1 MPKSSYFTGQPIFSQ
16 LLKLI
21 GKDLVAALARSQ
33 GTDRYCKSFFSY
45 DHLVAMLYACF
56 FEVTSLR
63 ELTTG
68 LQANSFRLKHLGLQS
83 SPRRSTLSDANTRR
97 DASFFEQIYKSLYDR
112 YFPDSRSPA
121 TAQSHGNRDLFIMD
135 STTITLFSNVMKG
148 AGTPKANGR
157 KKGGVKVHTLINA
170 RHDLPAFI
178 CITEGRQN
186 DLSQLKN
193 IHLPVGS
200 MLVLDKGYV
209 SYKQFEQWGDNVI
222 WITRLKN
229 DAVYEIEKTLPLAEE
244 SKTRGVL
251 NDQWVIL
258 GRPSNKHQTPLIK
271 ARLITYYDPVGDRI
285 FEFITN
291 DPHSLPEEIADYY
304 KKRWQIEL
312 LFKRIKQR
320 YPLRYFLG
328 DTPNAIKIQIWCALI
343 CDLLVQVV
351 KKNIEEKSKAK
362 WSYANLSAMIKHHLM
377 TYIDLFEFLKNP
389 EKSLLQY
396 RDFTP
401 QMELWGLA
409 NQNSS

>member
-21 GKDLVAALARSQ
+21 GKEQVDALARRQ
-33 GTDRYCKSFFSY
+33 GTDRYCKTFYSY
-45 DHLVAMLYACF
+45 DHLVSMLYACF

-68 LQANSFRLKHLGLQS
+68 LQANSFRLKHLGLQA

-97 DASFFEQIYKSLYDR
+97 DAAFFEQIYLSLYKK
-112 YFPDSRSPA
+112 YFPDSRTQKT
-121 TAQSHGNRDLFIMD
+121 TASKDKDLFIMD

-148 AGTPKANGR
+148 AGSPKANGR
-157 KKGGVKVHTLINA
+157 KKGGVKVHTLINS
-170 RHDLPAFI
+170 RHDLPAFVS
-178 CITEGRQN
+178 ITEGRRN
-186 DLSQLKN
+186 DVSQLN
-193 IHLPVGS
+193 HVHLPKGS
-200 MLVLDKGYV
+200 YLVLDKGYV
-209 SYKQFEQWGDNVI
+209 SYKQFKKWGDDII
-222 WITRLKN
+222 WVTRLKN
-229 DAVYEIEKTLPLAEE
+229 DATYVVDRTLHVTDKSADLGVLSDQWLTLGRFSNR
-244 SKTRGVL
+244 SKTP
-251 NDQWVIL
+251 Q
-258 GRPSNKHQTPLIK
+258 IK
-271 ARLITYYDPVGDRI
+271 ARRVTYYDQVGDRT

-291 DPHSLPEEIADYY
+291 DAESLPEEIAEYY

-351 KKNIEEKSKAK
+351 KKNVEQSCKAR

-377 TYIDLFEFLKNP
+377 TYIDLLEFLQNP

-396 RDFTP
+396 RPITP

-409 NQNSS
+409 HQNSS

>member
-21 GKDLVAALARSQ
+21 GKDQVQALARSQ
-33 GTDRYCKSFFSY
+33 GTDRYCKSFYSY

-68 LQANSFRLKHLGLQS
+68 LQANSFRLKHLGLQA

-97 DASFFEQIYKSLYDR
+97 DASFFEQIYQSLYDK
-112 YFPDSRSPA
+112 YFPDSRDHTP
-121 TAQSHGNRDLFIMD
+121 QLHGNKDLFIMD

-148 AGTPKANGR
+148 AGSLKANGR

-170 RHDLPAFI
+170 RHDLPSFVN
-178 CITEGRQN
+178 ITEARQN
-186 DLSQLKN
+186 DVSQLKN
-193 IHLPVGS
+193 IHLPQGS

-209 SYKQFEQWGDNVI
+209 SYKQFKEWGDDVI
-222 WITRLKN
+222 WITRLKK
-229 DAVYEIEKTLPLAEE
+229 ASSYVIEQSLPVVEA
-244 SKTRGVL
+244 STTQGVL
-251 NDQWVIL
+251 KDQWVTL
-258 GRPSNKHQTPLIK
+258 GRPSNQKETPLIK
-271 ARLITYYDPVGDRI
+271 ARLVTYYDRVGERT

-291 DPHSLPEEIADYY
+291 DAQSLPEEIADYY

-351 KKNIEEKSKAK
+351 KKNLEEKCKAK

-377 TYIDLFEFLKNP
+377 TYIDLFDFLKNP
-389 EKSLLQY
+389 EKSLIQY
-396 RDFTP
+396 RYITP
-401 QMELWGLA
+401 QIELWGLA